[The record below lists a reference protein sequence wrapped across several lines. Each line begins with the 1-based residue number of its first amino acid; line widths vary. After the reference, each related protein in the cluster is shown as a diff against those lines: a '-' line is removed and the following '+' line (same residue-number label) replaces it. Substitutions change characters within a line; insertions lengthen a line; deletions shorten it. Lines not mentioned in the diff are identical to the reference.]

1 MRSVGFRKGGK
12 YREAKD
18 YKVQTLCACVPQY
31 LGWRY
36 LGQLCDLILV
46 KLAEIALLI
55 FLIIAMN
62 HSMMIFSSTTVT
74 LLAKLKRNHLFNIY
88 MVMNDI

>member
-1 MRSVGFRKGGK
+1 MNEECGLQKRGK

-55 FLIIAMN
+55 FLIIAM
-62 HSMMIFSSTTVT
+62 MILSSTTVT

-88 MVMNDI
+88 MTYELV